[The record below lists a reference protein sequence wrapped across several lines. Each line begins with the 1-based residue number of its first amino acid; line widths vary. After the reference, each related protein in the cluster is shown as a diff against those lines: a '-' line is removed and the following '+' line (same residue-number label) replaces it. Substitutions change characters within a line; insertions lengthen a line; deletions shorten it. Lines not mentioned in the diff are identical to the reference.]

1 MTGAD
6 RIDPRQVQG
15 LKRLKHVLPLLA
27 SPHQV
32 GCERDKAGN
41 RELHFTALHCTSTST
56 SPWSCCGC
64 STPCPRML
72 DSVRALQKAGGLEKV
87 SEQLGVNGSEWASS
101 GSASAPSSFSE
112 SVRVFDPGKLKAV
125 VQQLAGELQGQ
136 GQFKPVN
143 ADPRLK
149 QHLGGK
155 PLTMADGTVLTVPG
169 AIATVA
175 QATWLRFRDGTAKHA
190 WKLHVQLDFD
200 TLLPDVDAVELTD
213 ARNSGDSEAA
223 TVTRRRSS
231 ASTSGGTAATS
242 PIAGSGSSRSSTTS
256 TASAAA
262 TSAG

>member
-1 MTGAD
+1 
-6 RIDPRQVQG
+6 
-15 LKRLKHVLPLLA
+15 
-27 SPHQV
+27 
-32 GCERDKAGN
+32 
-41 RELHFTALHCTSTST
+41 
-56 SPWSCCGC
+56 
-64 STPCPRML
+64 ML
-72 DSVRALQKAGGLEKV
+72 DSVRALQKAGELEKV
-87 SEQLGVNGSEWASS
+87 SEQLGVKRFS
-101 GSASAPSSFSE
+101 PSSFSE
-112 SVRVFDPGKLKAV
+112 SVRVFDPEKLKAV
-125 VQQLAGELQGQ
+125 VRQLAGEVKLN
-136 GQFKPVN
+136 PVN

-155 PLTMADGTVLTVPG
+155 PLTMADGTVLTVPD

-175 QATWLRFRDGTAKHA
+175 QATWLRFRDGSAKHA

-242 PIAGSGSSRSSTTS
+242 RIAGSASSPCSTTS